1 MFPTNGVGFGH
12 FTRMLAVARR
22 MKKLNTE
29 LNIVFFTTMPT
40 LHLLIP
46 EGIPVHHISGQKQYS
61 NMDSQRWNAL
71 VEEELTLAFEV
82 HNPGMFI
89 FDGAFPYR
97 GLLRAIKGQQ
107 MQKIWLRRGTFRAGS
122 SIPVDSIEHFDL
134 IVHPEDSVPLAPSE
148 VDHEV
153 EVMTCP
159 PITLLDEDELLF
171 RRVARH
177 RLMLPLDATVVYVQL
192 GAGAINDIDSEV
204 RITVEA
210 LTRNQ
215 GVHVIL
221 GESMI
226 GERIDISLERVHII
240 RDYPNA
246 MYFRAFDATV
256 QAGGYNSFH
265 ETRNHGLPTLFYPNM
280 ETGMDDQ
287 LARCLVAAEEGW
299 GSVLKVRD
307 EKNIEGAVEEL
318 LNLIGGIDSP
328 DVNSG
333 AWSLARSLIGRLGG
347 EFDD

>member
-1 MFPTNGVGFGH
+1 MVSAKALKKRNERLERALARIRSSPSLRLGSHLTNAIRKPWLALFLPLTLPFLMMQIGFELLGKRAPPTTRTPLLDQGQTPDSNTVLMFPTNGVGFGH
-12 FTRMLAVARR
+12 FTRILAVARR

-29 LNIVFFTTMPT
+29 INIVFFTTMPT

-61 NMDSQRWNAL
+61 NMDSQRWNTL
-71 VEEELTLAFEV
+71 VEEELILALEV

-89 FDGAFPYR
+89 FDGTFPYR
-97 GLLRAIKGQQ
+97 GMLRAIKGQQ
-107 MQKIWLRRGTFRAGS
+107 MQKVWLRRGTFRTGS

-148 VDHEV
+148 VDHDV

-171 RRVARH
+171 RRVARR
-177 RLMLPLDATVVYVQL
+177 RLMLPLNATVVYVQL

-204 RITVEA
+204 RITVQT

-215 GVHVIL
+215 EVHVVL

-240 RDYPNA
+240 R
-246 MYFRAFDATV
+246 
-256 QAGGYNSFH
+256 AG
-265 ETRNHGLPTLFYPNM
+265 R
-280 ETGMDDQ
+280 
-287 LARCLVAAEEGW
+287 
-299 GSVLKVRD
+299 
-307 EKNIEGAVEEL
+307 
-318 LNLIGGIDSP
+318 
-328 DVNSG
+328 
-333 AWSLARSLIGRLGG
+333 
-347 EFDD
+347 